1 MSAENGEFLERD
13 LLGEYKDQFVDIKLL
28 ENNINYDIYRA
39 FGKKENLKVILK
51 VIDIN
56 HLKQLDYDY
65 HLNQIKREEEILGL
79 CESENI
85 LKLYRRLETKN
96 KIIFVLENY
105 KMNLAEYIV
114 KYRKFENDLEKLRDI
129 ILGIGNALKVLNKNG
144 VIHRDI
150 KPQNIFLIENDD
162 DDDEDDKKDVF
173 LIYSSVLK
181 YKVKLGGFGCSIM
194 TKDNNYEK
202 IGTLSYAAPEII
214 KSLKYDEK

>member
-79 CESENI
+79 CKSENI

-129 ILGIGNALKVLNKNG
+129 ILGIGKGLKVLNKNG

-150 KPQNIFLIENDD
+150 KPQNIFLIDMMMMMKMKMI
-162 DDDEDDKKDVF
+162 KKMFF
-173 LIYSSVLK
+173 LLFQVY
-181 YKVKLGGFGCSIM
+181 
-194 TKDNNYEK
+194 
-202 IGTLSYAAPEII
+202 
-214 KSLKYDEK
+214 